1 MLRFSYKTDERADST
16 VQVNSAALCRGANL
30 LAYLSFFGTNGEVRE
45 AIRSLSNKLSKDAMT
60 LSGFGS
66 FLIQNKLDYEF
77 IQGRAQS
84 DFVHAIM
91 VLKSR
96 TVQEDIHRI
105 VLYRQGFMK
114 NTELLMTAENMRQLM
129 SDDRVDDWFPVEVL
143 DVFYSQVAA
152 LSSVP
157 VMREWSQTLLEELLL
172 RGFYQF
178 CAVREFDAIA
188 PSRMGVLV
196 LEFKS
201 ADLLHIVKT
210 CLANKKISM
219 GDGVT
224 GSDMSE
230 VSSLDGYLA
239 QYASRLSERIQEGF
253 RPSFVPEEDAYS
265 QNLEMFSDYVTY
277 NTHGKVKLYDAQ
289 KAVIQAISN
298 HLQEKDMCL
307 LVGEMGAGSI
317 SMFC

>member
-1 MLRFSYKTDERADST
+1 MLRFSYKTEDQYNNT
-16 VQVNSAALCRGANL
+16 VQVNSAGLCRSANL
-30 LAYLSFFGTNGEVRE
+30 LAYMSFFGTNSEVKD
-45 AIRSLSNKLSKDAMT
+45 AIRSLNNKMSKDVLT

-66 FLIQNKLDYEF
+66 FLIQSKLDYEF
-77 IQGRAQS
+77 VQGRSQS
-84 DFVHAIM
+84 DFVHVVM
-91 VLKSR
+91 MLKSR
-96 TVQEDIHRI
+96 TVQEDVHRI
-105 VLYRQGFMK
+105 VLYRQGMMK
-114 NTELLMTAENMRQLM
+114 NTELLMTAENMRHLINE
-129 SDDRVDDWFPVEVL
+129 DRTDDWFPTEVV

-157 VMREWSQTLLEELLL
+157 VMKEWSQTLLKELLT
-172 RGFYQF
+172 RGFYRT
-178 CAVREFDAIA
+178 CTIREFDDIA

-201 ADLLHIVKT
+201 SDLLHIVKT
-210 CLANKKISM
+210 GLASKLFSM
-219 GDGVT
+219 GENAT
-224 GSDMSE
+224 PSDMSE

-239 QYASRLSERIQEGF
+239 QYAGRLSERIQKGF
-253 RPSFVPEEDAYS
+253 RPSFVPEEDDYS

-289 KAVIQAISN
+289 KAVIQAIAN